1 MIQIIM
7 KLTKRNW
14 SLHKKYLIQLMNI
27 QLYLKTKHFWHLLD
41 GVQLKKRY
49 FYGPLVFWEVT
60 FIFWLQIFNL
70 LKMTKFTVLT
80 VF

>member
-7 KLTKRNW
+7 KFIKRNW

-49 FYGPLVFWEVT
+49 FYGPKKVEMH
-60 FIFWLQIFNL
+60 QIVEASFML
-70 LKMTKFTVLT
+70 
-80 VF
+80 